1 MWRAHVASPAT
12 PPHSPKEMSKKKKG
26 KHTHTESRAEKIHET
41 EKRKTPT
48 KFQRK
53 LNFGLLAF
61 LLCALNAE
69 SGTKA

>member
-1 MWRAHVASPAT
+1 ML
-12 PPHSPKEMSKKKKG
+12 PPPPKEMSKKRKEN
-26 KHTHTESRAEKIHET
+26 TERRAEKIHET

-69 SGTKA
+69 SGTKAQ